1 MLSEYLKLAIAF
13 LSCGFRSFRSLNPNS
28 EIVYNCRLPELT
40 TLLIMTNKSM
50 TKKNFEFDSERE
62 FHKLYAEEPKNLQL
76 MEESLGCKV
85 VARGTCLT
93 LEGKEQSVQQGEVL
107 FRLLEQAKK
116 QGLATKKF

>member
-1 MLSEYLKLAIAF
+1 
-13 LSCGFRSFRSLNPNS
+13 
-28 EIVYNCRLPELT
+28 
-40 TLLIMTNKSM
+40 MTNKSM
-50 TKKNFEFDSERE
+50 TKKTLEFDSERE

-116 QGLATKKF
+116 QGLATKSSDFLRFLTKVSNGKASEIEALIDQPLVLKIRKNPLFQET

>member
-1 MLSEYLKLAIAF
+1 
-13 LSCGFRSFRSLNPNS
+13 
-28 EIVYNCRLPELT
+28 
-40 TLLIMTNKSM
+40 MTNKSM
-50 TKKNFEFDSERE
+50 TKKTLEFDSERE

-85 VARGTCLT
+85 VARGICLT

-116 QGLATKKF
+116 QGLATKSSDFFKVFDESLKRKSF